1 MTSVA
6 ALRIGTEGH
15 GLMNG
20 NVGAAAPG
28 TGSGAGTMN
37 GCASIEEEYVTTRSQ
52 NRRTSKV
59 SRCLGNSLCMPQ
71 NLLCFKV
78 WPVIFLLH
86 LFFLSIPLHHFAH
99 LIVVMLWGRER
110 ERDKEERKTGK

>member
-1 MTSVA
+1 
-6 ALRIGTEGH
+6 
-15 GLMNG
+15 
-20 NVGAAAPG
+20 
-28 TGSGAGTMN
+28 MN

-110 ERDKEERKTGK
+110 ERDKEDRKVNRNVLDLNLLKLIV